1 MDDQEKKELRKWV
14 KRRED
19 MFLRRLFGMF
29 AKMAK
34 ADGRID
40 AWETHAAEKA
50 FEVFPR
56 AAARRKF
63 CINIFNTAGTS
74 SISLLKMAWDFTNSC
89 AMYDDCLA
97 AYGILW
103 DIACA
108 KGILKPVHKSHLLA
122 ICRYLNLPGGCYDIN
137 YQSRAG
143 AFREWTVE
151 DERKERDEAWKAQL
165 AREAEIRRRVE
176 ECRREEARRK
186 AEAEAREHERWKDY
200 QRRMHDWYTGGGQHE
215 SDGQEDR
222 HSPSWTVSP
231 LQAEYDLLGCA
242 PNASDDVVRTA
253 YRTEAKKYHPDLL
266 RAKGCSAS
274 AIADA
279 TTRMARINAAWEKVK
294 KSRGI

>member
-1 MDDQEKKELRKWV
+1 MDDQEKKEIRKWV

-40 AWETHAAEKA
+40 AWETHAAERA
-50 FEVFPR
+50 FEIFPR
-56 AAARRKF
+56 AAARRRF
-63 CINIFNTAGTS
+63 CINVFNTAGTS

-122 ICRYLNLPGGCYDIN
+122 ICRYLNLPGGCYEIN

-151 DERKERDEAWKAQL
+151 DERRERDEAWKAQL
-165 AREAEIRRRVE
+165 ARETEIRRRIE
-176 ECRREEARRK
+176 ECRREEARRR
-186 AEAEAREHERWKDY
+186 AETEAREHERWKGY
-200 QRRMHDWYTGGGQHE
+200 QQRMHDWYTGGGQRTW
-215 SDGQEDR
+215 Q
-222 HSPSWTVSP
+222 SPPQMTSP

-242 PNASDDVVRTA
+242 PSASDDVVRAA
-253 YRTEAKKYHPDLL
+253 YRAEAKKCHPDLL
-266 RAKGCSAS
+266 RARGCSEAVL
-274 AIADA
+274 ANA
-279 TTRMARINAAWEKVK
+279 TARMAKINAAWETIRRT
-294 KSRGI
+294 RGI